1 MHVKFLPFILLV
13 FTQTCFSAAKI
24 ESWNTSQGS
33 RVYYVRTEGLPMVD
47 IEVVFDAGSARDG
60 NQYGISEL
68 TSLMLDTGAGEWNA
82 DAIAQRFESVG
93 AVFGAGS
100 SKDRAWLS
108 LRTLTQQELFTKA
121 LATMQTILTKPTFNQ
136 QDFVREKSRTLAGL
150 KHREESPGALAA
162 IAYSKAVFGDHP
174 YAHPGSGFVDTVEKM
189 TIDDLGNFYKQYYVA
204 ANAMI
209 VIVGDLNKQQAEQ
222 TSETLFA
229 DLPVGNKPEVLPPV
243 AMPTKGKFQHIDFE
257 STQTHVLSGLP
268 GTHRNDKD
276 YFTLYVGNHILG
288 GSGLVSKLFKEVRE
302 KRGLAYSASSHIS
315 PYFRKGAFTMGLQTR
330 NDQTPK
336 ALKVL
341 HQTLQDFIDHGPTEA
356 ELIAAKK
363 NIKGGFAMRI
373 DTNSKLTNY
382 VSMIGFYNKPLNYL
396 DIFQEKVEAVTTAS
410 IKDAF
415 KRRIRPELLQ
425 TITAG
430 GSEK

>member
-1 MHVKFLPFILLV
+1 MQIKLLPLLFLLS
-13 FTQTCFSAAKI
+13 TQTCLSAAKI
-24 ESWNTSQGS
+24 ESWSTSQGS
-33 RVYYVRTEGLPMVD
+33 RVFYVRTEGLPMVD

-60 NQYGISEL
+60 SQHGISEL
-68 TSLMLDTGAGEWNA
+68 TSTMLGTGAGEWNA
-82 DAIAQRFESVG
+82 DAIALRFESVG

-100 SKDRAWLS
+100 SKDRAWVS
-108 LRTLTQQELFTKA
+108 LRTLTQQNLFTKA
-121 LATMQTILTKPTFNQ
+121 LATMQAILTKPVFNQ
-136 QDFVREKSRTLAGL
+136 QDFAREKSRTLVGL

-162 IAYSKAVFGDHP
+162 ITYSKAVFGDHP
-174 YAHPGSGFVDTVEKM
+174 YAHPGSGFIETVEKI
-189 TIDDLGNFYKQYYVA
+189 TTDDLADFYKKYYVA

-209 VIVGDLNKQQAEQ
+209 VIVGDLNKQQAAQ
-222 TSETLFA
+222 TAETLLA
-229 DLPVGNKPEVLPPV
+229 DLSAGSKPEDIPPV
-243 AMPTKGKFQHIDFE
+243 AMSTKGKFQHIDFE

-268 GTHRNDKD
+268 GTHRNDED

-302 KRGLAYSASSHIS
+302 KRGLAYSASSHFS

-330 NDQTPK
+330 NDQTSK

-341 HQTLQDFIDHGPTEA
+341 TQTLQDFIDQGPTEA

-363 NIKGGFAMRI
+363 NIRGGFAMRI

-415 KRRIRPELLQ
+415 KRRIDPKLLQ
-425 TITAG
+425 TITVG

>member
-1 MHVKFLPFILLV
+1 MQIKFLPLFLLL

-60 NQYGISEL
+60 NQHGISEL
-68 TSLMLDTGAGEWNA
+68 TSMMLDTGAGKWNA
-82 DAIAQRFESVG
+82 DDIAQRFESIG
-93 AVFGAGS
+93 AIFGAGS

-108 LRTLTQQELFTKA
+108 LRTLTQQDLFAKA
-121 LATMQTILTKPTFNQ
+121 LATLQTILTQPAFNP
-136 QDFVREKSRTLAGL
+136 QDFEREKSRTLAGL

-162 IAYSKAVFGDHP
+162 IAYTKAVFGDHP
-174 YAHPGSGFVDTVEKM
+174 YAHPGSGFIKTVEKI
-189 TIDDLGNFYKQYYVA
+189 TPDDLAGFYKQYYVA
-204 ANAMI
+204 ANAMV
-209 VIVGDLNKQQAEQ
+209 VIVGDVNKLQAEQ
-222 TSETLFA
+222 IAEQIFA
-229 DLPVGNKPEVLPPV
+229 DLPVGNKPEALPTV
-243 AMPTKGKFQHIDFE
+243 AMPVKGKFQHIDFE

-268 GTHRNDKD
+268 GTHRNDED

-302 KRGLAYSASSHIS
+302 KRGLAYSASSHFA

-330 NDQTPK
+330 NDQTSK

-341 HQTLQDFIDHGPTEA
+341 TQTLQDFVDQGPTEA

-396 DIFQEKVEAVTTAS
+396 DIFQEKVEAVTVAS

-415 KRRIRPELLQ
+415 KRRINPKLLQ
-425 TITAG
+425 TITVG